1 MRKKLLQNLIRMKLP
16 ALWLV
21 FFESGPFF
29 GCYATVTQ
37 RHHQQQQQHSGLQQI
52 GLCKKVFLLNSVQTD
67 SLKFS
72 LRVD

>member
-1 MRKKLLQNLIRMKLP
+1 MRKKLLQNLIRKKLP

-29 GCYATVTQ
+29 GCYATVTK
-37 RHHQQQQQHSGLQQI
+37 RHQQLQQI